1 MNRSSAV
8 GLLAITG
15 LIACSHDSPPKTVQD
30 SAADRAE
37 PAAGDTTTPLVT
49 TTPTIPTRLAPPT
62 ATAAP
67 TPVAAPAPPAAPS
80 PPLVPDEPQLTPA
93 SGVAAPRTGSAS
105 LAGSSSAQDKADS
118 REDQE
123 SLREIRELL
132 AATPALSSTAR
143 QVTIVVRNGRVWL
156 RGQVS
161 TSEERAAIERSARQ
175 AGGVID
181 VRNEL
186 VVME

>member
-8 GLLAITG
+8 GLLTITG
-15 LIACSHDSPPKTVQD
+15 LIACSHDSPPKTAQD
-30 SAADRAE
+30 GSAASAE
-37 PAAGDTTTPLVT
+37 PAAGSVATPLVT
-49 TTPTIPTRLAPPT
+49 TTPTRLAPPT
-62 ATAAP
+62 ASAAP
-67 TPVAAPAPPAAPS
+67 SPVAAPAPPAAPS
-80 PPLVPDEPQLTPA
+80 PPLVPEPQLTPA
-93 SGVAAPRTGSAS
+93 SGVAGPRTSSAS
-105 LAGSSSAQDKADS
+105 LAGSTSTQDKADS

-123 SLREIRELL
+123 SLREIREIL

-143 QVTIVVRNGRVWL
+143 QVAIVVRSGRVWL